1 MRRHACSTWCNC
13 VLLAPMQK
21 RSTNLPPSWW
31 GEVESAALILHAAPV
46 FCCRG
51 SGSTR
56 FNEPRGNLEAFI
68 VANPLGERLR
78 QGDMLANVEL
88 NPSTRSDEDKPE
100 LQERKR
106 RPSELP
112 VAVIEYGARLGS
124 LS

>member
-1 MRRHACSTWCNC
+1 
-13 VLLAPMQK
+13 
-21 RSTNLPPSWW
+21 
-31 GEVESAALILHAAPV
+31 
-46 FCCRG
+46 
-51 SGSTR
+51 
-56 FNEPRGNLEAFI
+56 
-68 VANPLGERLR
+68 LGERLR